1 MWILSYHDD
10 AAAGI
15 FMGARAGGGVQEME
29 NGGVNDEAREG
40 EKKEGER
47 VERRRKKEKKK
58 GKRWGERGREG
69 VRD

>member
-1 MWILSYHDD
+1 
-10 AAAGI
+10 
-15 FMGARAGGGVQEME
+15 ME

-47 VERRRKKEKKK
+47 VEGRRKKEKKK